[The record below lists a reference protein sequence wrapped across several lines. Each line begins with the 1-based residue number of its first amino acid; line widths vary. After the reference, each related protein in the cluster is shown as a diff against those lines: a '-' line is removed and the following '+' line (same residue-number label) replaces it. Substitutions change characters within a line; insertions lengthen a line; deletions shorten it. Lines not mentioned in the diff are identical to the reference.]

1 MASDEAVL
9 LGDEAI
15 ALGAVH
21 AGLGA
26 AYGYPGTPSTEIL
39 EYLIKLFEAGKG
51 PRAAWCANEKTAYE
65 EALGASFSG
74 RRVLVTMKHVGLNV
88 AADPF
93 VNSAL
98 VAIKGGLVLA
108 VADDPGMHSSQ
119 DEQDSRFYAEFAM
132 IPCLEPTD
140 QEEAYEMTR
149 EAFDLSERFQVPVMI
164 RITTRLAHSRA
175 GVRTRTPRAANPLGK
190 TTDKAA
196 WILLPANAR
205 RRYDR
210 LCSIQGELEAWS
222 VASPWNV
229 SAASPW
235 NVSAAT
241 QWNVSAASPWNAAEA
256 PGGDRTAKAGAAD
269 FAVITGGLGRNYFEE
284 NLADLRAELGEDKLP
299 QRLHIGAYPLPAAK
313 IRELAATTTRIL
325 VIEEGA
331 PLIEKAVRGILSSG
345 VVVSGKLD
353 GRLPRSGELNPDNV
367 RAALDLPPRTSARL
381 DPPPLPNRPPQLC
394 QGCPHADS
402 YSAVAK
408 AVEGLSL
415 SAIFAD
421 IGCYALGALPPFN
434 VPEALV
440 CMGASIGMAV
450 GAAEAGYEH
459 VVAFIGDSTFLHS
472 GLTPLVDAVSRNA
485 PVTIVIL
492 DNSIVAM
499 TGGQPT
505 ILPSSR
511 LEEIVKGIGV
521 DPAHLATI
529 DASRAAAEKNV
540 EIFRR
545 EIAYRG
551 VSVVIARRECLEAI
565 KAKKKK
571 GARAAGASEAAAAVE
586 AACAPED
593 AE

>member
-196 WILLPANAR
+196 WTLLPANAR

-222 VASPWNV
+222 IASPWNV

-235 NVSAAT
+235 NVSAA
-241 QWNVSAASPWNAAEA
+241 SPWNAERA
-256 PGGDRTAKAGAAD
+256 TATAAKAD

-284 NLADLRAELGEDKLP
+284 NLADLKAKLGEDKLP
-299 QRLHIGAYPLPAAK
+299 PRLHIGGYPLPAAK
-313 IRELAATTTRIL
+313 IRELAAANKRIL

-345 VVVSGKLD
+345 VEVSGKLD

-367 RAALDLPPRTSARL
+367 RAALALPPRPSAKL
-381 DPPPLPNRPPQLC
+381 DMPPLPNRPPQLC

-408 AVEGLSL
+408 AVEGLPL

-440 CMGASIGMAV
+440 CMGASIGMAI

-521 DPAHLATI
+521 DPAHVATI
-529 DASRAAAEKNV
+529 DASRAAAERNV

-571 GARAAGASEAAAAVE
+571 GARTAGSGDAGRAGAAAAAIE
-586 AACAPED
+586 AACAPEE

>member
-1 MASDEAVL
+1 MGSDDAVL
-9 LGDEAI
+9 LADEAI

-39 EYLIKLFEAGKG
+39 EYLIGLYERGEG
-51 PRAAWCANEKTAYE
+51 PRAAWSANEKTAYE

-74 RRVLVTMKHVGLNV
+74 KRALVTMKHVGLNV

-132 IPCLEPTD
+132 VPCLEPTS
-140 QEEAYEMTR
+140 QQEAYDMTR

-164 RITTRLAHSRA
+164 RITTRLAHSRS
-175 GVRTRTPRAANPLGK
+175 GVRTSEPRAANPLSK
-190 TTDKAA
+190 SVDKAA
-196 WILLPANAR
+196 WTLLPGNAR

-210 LCSIQGELEAWS
+210 LCKIQGELEAWS
-222 VASPWNV
+222 VDS
-229 SAASPW
+229 
-235 NVSAAT
+235 
-241 QWNVSAASPWNAAEA
+241 QWNRSETRGIAE
-256 PGGDRTAKAGAAD
+256 GGAD
-269 FAVITGGLGRNYFEE
+269 FAVVTGGLGRNYYEE
-284 NLADLRAELGEDKLP
+284 NLADLEAKLGKGKLP
-299 QRLHIGAYPLPAAK
+299 SRLHVGAYPLPVDK
-313 IRELAATTTRIL
+313 IRKLAAETKRIL

-331 PLIEKAVRGILSSG
+331 PFIERAIRGVLSSG
-345 VVVSGKLD
+345 IEVSGKLD

-367 RAALDLPPRTSARL
+367 RSALGLAPRPTAKLES
-381 DPPPLPNRPPQLC
+381 PPLPGRPPQLC

-402 YSAVAK
+402 YTAVSK
-408 AVEGLSL
+408 ALEGLPSTL
-415 SAIFAD
+415 VTAD
-421 IGCYALGALPPFN
+421 IGCYALGALPPFS

-440 CMGASIGMAV
+440 CMGASISMAI
-450 GAAEAGYEH
+450 GAAEAGYEN
-459 VVAFIGDSTFLHS
+459 VVGFIGDSTFLHS
-472 GLTPLVDAVSRNA
+472 GMTGLVDAVSRNV

-505 ILPSSR
+505 LLPSSR
-511 LEEIVKGIGV
+511 IEEIVRGIGV
-521 DPAHLATI
+521 DPLHVVVI
-529 DASRAAAEKNV
+529 DASPSKAQANV
-540 EIFRR
+540 EVFRR
-545 EIAYRG
+545 EIAHRG

-565 KAKKKK
+565 KARKKSAAKEASAQ
-571 GARAAGASEAAAAVE
+571 GA
-586 AACAPED
+586 CK
-593 AE
+593 

>member
-1 MASDEAVL
+1 MGINDVVL

-15 ALGAVH
+15 ALGALH
-21 AGLGA
+21 SGLGA

-39 EYLIKLFEAGKG
+39 EYLIGLYEKGSG
-51 PRAAWCANEKTAYE
+51 PRASWCANEKTAYE
-65 EALGASFSG
+65 EALGASFAG
-74 RRVLVTMKHVGLNV
+74 LRALVTMKHVGLNV

-132 IPCLEPTD
+132 IPCLEPAN
-140 QEEAYEMTR
+140 QREAYEMTR

-175 GVRTRTPRAANPLGK
+175 GVGVRGARAGNPLGK
-190 TTDKAA
+190 STDKAA
-196 WILLPANAR
+196 WTLLPGNAR

-210 LCSIQGELEAWS
+210 LCAIQAELQAW
-222 VASPWNV
+222 

-235 NVSAAT
+235 NV
-241 QWNVSAASPWNAAEA
+241 AEA
-256 PGGDRTAKAGAAD
+256 SSRAAD

-284 NLADLRAELGEDKLP
+284 NLGDLGVSGP
-299 QRLHIGAYPLPAAK
+299 PSRLHIATYPLPIEK
-313 IRELAATTTRIL
+313 IRRLAAANKRIL

-331 PLIEKAVRGILSSG
+331 PFIEKALRGILPSG
-345 VVVSGKLD
+345 VEVNGKLD
-353 GRLPRSGELNPDNV
+353 GKLPRTGELNPDNV
-367 RAALDLPPRTSARL
+367 RAALGLVPRPSARIEV
-381 DPPPLPNRPPQLC
+381 PPLPSRPPQLC

-402 YSAVAK
+402 YAAVAK
-408 AVEGLSL
+408 AVEGLPSTL
-415 SAIFAD
+415 ITAD

-440 CMGASIGMAV
+440 CMGASISMAV
-450 GAAEAGYEH
+450 GAAEAGYEN

-472 GLTPLVDAVSRNA
+472 GLTPLVDAVSRGA
-485 PVTIVIL
+485 PITIVIL
-492 DNSIVAM
+492 DNSITAM
-499 TGGQPT
+499 TGGQPAL
-505 ILPSSR
+505 LPSGR
-511 LEEIVKGIGV
+511 LEEIARGVGV
-521 DPAHLATI
+521 DVAHVLTI
-529 DASRAAAEKNV
+529 DATRAATDANV
-540 EIFRR
+540 AVFKR
-545 EIAYRG
+545 EIAHRG

-571 GARAAGASEAAAAVE
+571 GSAAVE
-586 AACAPED
+586 AAKEACE
-593 AE
+593 

>member
-1 MASDEAVL
+1 MESDDVVL

-39 EYLIKLFEAGKG
+39 EYLIRLFEAGKG

-65 EALGASFSG
+65 EALGASFAG

-140 QEEAYEMTR
+140 QTEAYEMAR
-149 EAFDLSERFQVPVMI
+149 EAFDLSERYQVPVMI

-175 GVRTRTPRAANPLGK
+175 GVRMRLPRAGNPLEK
-190 TTDKAA
+190 STDKAA
-196 WILLPANAR
+196 WTLLPANAR
-205 RRYDR
+205 KRYER
-210 LCSIQGELEAWS
+210 LCGIQAELESWS
-222 VASPWNV
+222 TTSR
-229 SAASPW
+229 
-235 NVSAAT
+235 
-241 QWNVSAASPWNAAEA
+241 WNAADLPA
-256 PGGDRTAKAGAAD
+256 ASRKAD
-269 FAVITGGLGRNYFEE
+269 FAVVTGGLGRNYYEE
-284 NLADLRAELGEDKLP
+284 NLADLSARMGAENLP
-299 QRLHIGAYPLPAAK
+299 PRLHVGAYPLPAAR
-313 IRELAATTTRIL
+313 IRELAASNKRIL

-331 PLIEKAVRGILSSG
+331 PLIEKALRGILPSG
-345 VVVSGKLD
+345 VEISGKLD
-353 GRLPRSGELNPDNV
+353 GRLPRTGELNPDNV
-367 RAALDLPPRTSARL
+367 RAALDLPPRPSARL

-402 YSAVAK
+402 YAAVAK
-408 AVEGLSL
+408 AAEGLPS

-421 IGCYALGALPPFN
+421 IGCYALGALPPFG

-450 GAAEAGYEH
+450 GAAEAGYEN
-459 VVAFIGDSTFLHS
+459 VVGFIGDSTFLHS
-472 GLTPLVDAVSRNA
+472 GVTPLIDAVSRNA

-521 DPAHLATI
+521 DPAHVATI
-529 DASRAAAEKNV
+529 DASRAATEKNV
-540 EIFRR
+540 AIFRR
-545 EIAYRG
+545 EIAHRG

-565 KAKKKK
+565 RAKKKK
-571 GARAAGASEAAAAVE
+571 GAAARVAAE
-586 AACAPED
+586 EACAPE
-593 AE
+593 EGE

>member
-1 MASDEAVL
+1 MGTGEVVL

-39 EYLIKLFEAGKG
+39 EYLIRLFEREEG

-65 EALGASFSG
+65 EALGASFAG
-74 RRVLVTMKHVGLNV
+74 KRALVTMKHVGLNV

-119 DEQDSRFYAEFAM
+119 DEQDSRFYADFAM

-140 QEEAYEMTR
+140 QQEAYDMTR

-175 GVRTRTPRAANPLGK
+175 GVRAEPSRPGNPLGK
-190 TTDKAA
+190 STEKAA
-196 WILLPANAR
+196 WTLLPANAR
-205 RRYDR
+205 KRYES
-210 LCSIQGELEAWS
+210 LCGIQAELEAWS
-222 VASPWNV
+222 NSSVWNK
-229 SAASPW
+229 
-235 NVSAAT
+235 
-241 QWNVSAASPWNAAEA
+241 AEVPAA
-256 PGGDRTAKAGAAD
+256 PGKAD
-269 FAVITGGLGRNYFEE
+269 FAVITGGLGRNYYEE
-284 NLADLRAELGEDKLP
+284 NLADLATGPGRENLP
-299 QRLHIGAYPLPAAK
+299 HRLHVGAYPLPAAK
-313 IRELAATTTRIL
+313 IRELASTSRRIL

-331 PLIEKAVRGILSSG
+331 PFIERAIRGILPSG
-345 VVVSGKLD
+345 VEIHGKLD
-353 GRLPRSGELNPDNV
+353 GKLPRTGELNPDNV
-367 RAALDLPPRTSARL
+367 RSALDLAPRPTARL
-381 DPPPLPNRPPQLC
+381 DAPKLPARPPQLC
-394 QGCPHADS
+394 PGCPHADS
-402 YSAVAK
+402 YAAVAK
-408 AVEGLSL
+408 AVEGLPL

-440 CMGASIGMAV
+440 CMGASIGMAI

-459 VVAFIGDSTFLHS
+459 VIGFIGDSTFLHS

-492 DNSIVAM
+492 DNSITAM
-499 TGGQPT
+499 TGGQPAL
-505 ILPSSR
+505 LPSGR

-521 DPAHLATI
+521 DPAHVVTI
-529 DASRAAAEKNV
+529 DATRAAADRNV
-540 EIFRR
+540 ETFRR
-545 EIAYRG
+545 EIAHRG

-565 KAKKKK
+565 KQKKKK
-571 GARAAGASEAAAAVE
+571 GGVSSIEAASRK
-586 AACAPED
+586 ACE
-593 AE
+593 